1 MRVGTLSRQIT
12 IEQKQ
17 VTVDSTY
24 GTELVTWVPLV
35 AEAGSPTVAV
45 RFWAEVQDTLPSR
58 AESVIQGLAV
68 ARNQVRIRLRY
79 RNDITS
85 AMRVVLHGDGADE
98 VLQIVGGPASVGG
111 RKEMTEIVCERIS

>member
-45 RFWAEVQDTLPSR
+45 RFWAEVKDALPSR